1 MLKSNNDLN
10 QHSQAGQGN
19 YKPRRI
25 LYETLIILSVIFTAQ
40 LLWKDLAIIFALVPT
55 IYFFTEKYIRRRT
68 WAEVGF
74 KFRTIPK
81 DIAANWYFILLV
93 SVIIQVIVVWVAKT
107 WMPAF
112 LEHVIE
118 RLPLKFGQIMGYL
131 PVLLIGALWEEINFR
146 AFYQE
151 RLSWFTP
158 APAAIGFVSVVFG
171 IGHWA
176 NGDPVIVMIDVMLV
190 IVDSIFYGIIFARSK
205 NVFVAWITHFLANLV
220 AMSLYLLL

>member
-1 MLKSNNDLN
+1 
-10 QHSQAGQGN
+10 
-19 YKPRRI
+19 
-25 LYETLIILSVIFTAQ
+25 
-40 LLWKDLAIIFALVPT
+40 
-55 IYFFTEKYIRRRT
+55 
-68 WAEVGF
+68 
-74 KFRTIPK
+74 
-81 DIAANWYFILLV
+81 
-93 SVIIQVIVVWVAKT
+93 
-107 WMPAF
+107 
-112 LEHVIE
+112 
-118 RLPLKFGQIMGYL
+118 MGYL

>member
-1 MLKSNNDLN
+1 MIKSNNDLK
-10 QHSQAGQGN
+10 QHSQVEQGN
-19 YKPRRI
+19 NKPRRI

-55 IYFFTEKYIRRRT
+55 IYFFIERYIRRRT
-68 WAEVGF
+68 WEEVGF

-81 DIAANWYFILLV
+81 DIAANWFTILLV
-93 SVIIQVIVVWVAKT
+93 SVIIQFIVVWAAKT
-107 WMPAF
+107 WMPTF

-118 RLPLKFGQIMGYL
+118 RLPLTFGQIIGYL
-131 PVLLIGALWEEINFR
+131 PVLLVGALWEEINFR
-146 AFYQE
+146 ALYQE
-151 RLSWFTP
+151 RLSWFIP

-176 NGDPVIVMIDVMLV
+176 KGDPVIVMIDVMLV